1 MALDLIGKCGKF
13 WLFMLTNFRLLFS
26 LLWQPVSAVRTLRE
40 RAPVAFAVVTAWVAA
55 WLYSMVAVV
64 MAGYVQAGGKLQMN
78 AALGSAAYG
87 ARSFLAAA
95 LIGNSIRAAMTAFM
109 IVLFIAVIYV
119 PFVILIANLFEQR
132 ASFSLVVREEYPAV
146 ASCALLSLA
155 VSLLAT
161 MLPAVL
167 IGWQSTWLQ
176 SDAVIGYFVLVV
188 LIPLPIFAWLMTL
201 VTGTIFRAGWVAA
214 GGTVLLSL
222 LSMIIMP
229 LFIDA
234 TSFVCAS
241 PILMILLLFL
251 LRDRVD
257 DFMRSQRSRQSF
269 KQNLQAATLNPADAS
284 AHYNLALLYQQRGE
298 LDAAIGSF
306 QRAIEIDPNETD
318 AHYQLGRIARWQNR
332 LTEAVQHFE
341 TVIRQDQ
348 MHSHYE
354 IWRETALVYY
364 AAKQYPDALV
374 MFDRFLEQRQSD
386 AQARYW
392 RGMTLFNL
400 GRIGEA
406 ETEMQACIESV
417 KSAPAYKYRTE
428 RQWLHLAQN
437 FLRER
442 QS

>member
-1 MALDLIGKCGKF
+1 MF
-13 WLFMLTNFRLLFS
+13 TNFRLLFA
-26 LLWQPVSAVRTLRE
+26 LLWQPVSAVRMLRE
-40 RAPVAFAVVTAWVAA
+40 RAPVAFAAVAAWVAA
-55 WLYSMVAVV
+55 WVYSMVAVV

-78 AALGSAAYG
+78 TALGSAAYG

-132 ASFSLVVREEYPAV
+132 ASFSLVVREEYPAMT
-146 ASCALLSLA
+146 SCALLSLA

-188 LIPLPIFAWLMTL
+188 MIPLPIFAWLMTL

-222 LSMIIMP
+222 LSLIVMP

-241 PILMILLLFL
+241 PILLILLLFL

-269 KQNLQAATLNPADAS
+269 RQNLQAATLNPADAS

-298 LDAAIGSF
+298 LEAAIGSF

-332 LTEAVQHFE
+332 LTDAVQHFE
-341 TVIRQDQ
+341 TVVQQDSA
-348 MHSHYE
+348 HGHHE

-364 AAKQYPDALV
+364 AAKQYPDALA
-374 MFDRFLEQRQSD
+374 MFDRFLDERQSD